1 MCRIL
6 VVQEIKLF
14 ISHYHRH
21 KFYLSHPV
29 EALPRS
35 NIPRTVYR
43 MRRMDLIETG
53 TLRIFHSLLLR
64 NYLGLQNGVRLRDV
78 AGYRVDQLYKAVT
91 VLTLTHSCVLALL
104 LNSGPLN

>member
-21 KFYLSHPV
+21 RFSLSQPV

-35 NIPRTVYR
+35 NIPRPVFR
-43 MRRMDLIETG
+43 MRRMDLIEAG
-53 TLRIFHSLLLR
+53 TLCIF
-64 NYLGLQNGVRLRDV
+64 
-78 AGYRVDQLYKAVT
+78 
-91 VLTLTHSCVLALL
+91 
-104 LNSGPLN
+104 